1 MHKPLSKSCVFYS
14 VFNDTD
20 LKKKGVKFMPENQV
34 FGRAGG
40 GVDIRVAEWH
50 NHHRYKNGD

>member
-1 MHKPLSKSCVFYS
+1 
-14 VFNDTD
+14 
-20 LKKKGVKFMPENQV
+20 MPENQV

-50 NHHRYKNGD
+50 KIIIGTKTEIDSVLPYSHTIVQ

>member
-1 MHKPLSKSCVFYS
+1 
-14 VFNDTD
+14 
-20 LKKKGVKFMPENQV
+20 MPENQV
-34 FGRAGG
+34 FERAGG